1 MFVWQTDL
9 KAQKDELSNA
19 KLFVTLPSYCPTPD
33 AFDIAPDG
41 SLTLSCPNFA
51 DKNKPGVLMRITKEG
66 KVTKLFE
73 MPVLESSGMSKP
85 MGIAYDEEGALY
97 VCDNQTNKGRL
108 LRITFNKNQII
119 ATETIAFGFSAI
131 NGLRYYKGH
140 LFITQT
146 DLPKLKKEKTV
157 SGVYRFKVTD
167 KNIKVNNNRLDK
179 NLIYTS
185 ITQNPK
191 RQFGLDGLVFN
202 KKGELFV
209 GNLGDATIYKLTL
222 NSTGKVVKDE
232 IYAKLPI
239 IAAPDGINID
249 NEGNLYVAGFARNQI
264 FKIDTNKNVQLLA
277 EYPDNNGAD
286 GALDQPAD
294 VIVYHG
300 KLIISNFDLMT
311 GNGMVNSKHDK
322 PYTISYIDL
331 NI

>member
-140 LFITQT
+140 LYITQT

-239 IAAPDGINID
+239 NAAPDGINID

-294 VIVYHG
+294 VIVYHA

-311 GNGMVNSKHDK
+311 GNGMINSKHDK

>member
-1 MFVWQTDL
+1 MWQTDL
-9 KAQKDELSNA
+9 KAQKDELLNA

-140 LFITQT
+140 LYITQT

-157 SGVYRFKVTD
+157 SGVYRFEVTD

-222 NSTGKVVKDE
+222 NTSGKVIKEEV
-232 IYAKLPI
+232 YAKLPVN
-239 IAAPDGINID
+239 AAPDGINID
-249 NEGNLYVAGFARNQI
+249 NAGNLYVAGFARNQI

-277 EYPDNNGAD
+277 EYPDNDGAD

-294 VIVYHG
+294 VIIYNG

-311 GNGMVNSKHDK
+311 GNGMINSKHDK

-331 NI
+331 NN